1 MRVIE
6 CTKRLAWTAF
16 FCPDGCFRP
25 TRRSHSRSFSGA
37 KGVPLIHPPLSLSPP
52 LVDLWVPQVL
62 QQLWDVNWLMGM
74 QDRGGLIMALSTL
87 FFFSACGA
95 PEKKPASRTSPSEAP
110 TTSTADASADRRELN
125 EHKEEPS
132 LLRRMGSFRR
142 RGATA
147 SDAEMTGVRR
157 QTEAEMPLTAHA
169 SLFSWVSFHKL
180 HRSAGYPWVHDRV
193 GQGTGDMMGGLGK
206 DWLKSSHSMR
216 STLSP
221 TAL

>member
-1 MRVIE
+1 M
-6 CTKRLAWTAF
+6 
-16 FCPDGCFRP
+16 
-25 TRRSHSRSFSGA
+25 
-37 KGVPLIHPPLSLSPP
+37 
-52 LVDLWVPQVL
+52 PQVL

-110 TTSTADASADRRELN
+110 TSGTADASADRRELS
-125 EHKEEPS
+125 EYKDEPS

-142 RGATA
+142 RGTTA

-157 QTEAEMPLTAHA
+157 QRYLSPHTHHCLAPSPCLLPECYRHL
-169 SLFSWVSFHKL
+169 
-180 HRSAGYPWVHDRV
+180 
-193 GQGTGDMMGGLGK
+193 GQD
-206 DWLKSSHSMR
+206 SHFMR
-216 STLSP
+216 PALSP

>member
-1 MRVIE
+1 MRVLE
-6 CTKRLAWTAF
+6 CTKRLARFDDTAF

-110 TTSTADASADRRELN
+110 TTSTADASAGRRELN

-142 RGATA
+142 RGTTA

-157 QTEAEMPLTAHA
+157 QRYLSPHTH
-169 SLFSWVSFHKL
+169 H
-180 HRSAGYPWVHDRV
+180 
-193 GQGTGDMMGGLGK
+193 GLAPPPCLLPECCRHLEQ
-206 DWLKSSHSMR
+206 DYHSIR
-216 STLSP
+216 STSP
-221 TAL
+221 TTAL